1 MLLNR
6 IALFLEL
13 LFSTESICFQ
23 SFLREHTL
31 QGDSVKKQQ
40 QLLLCDSEPF
50 HHMQKVLAI
59 VGRSWDLPVFWSLT
73 VWELLCFHCWASS
86 FTGQKLLWKIP
97 VPQHWTYFWENFNQD
112 CLVLF
117 FLAAWRRDRCSEKP
131 GNVNCAN
138 QLSFT
143 GNLLFQSE
151 KLLLSMRISAFSCM
165 LTWLRLHCS
174 LNGISWV
181 ALLQVDV
188 IISSWW
194 LWLWKPLKGTGAC
207 SCAVQG
213 PNRSCN
219 FIRYVDGKAGT

>member
-1 MLLNR
+1 MLLKR

-13 LFSTESICFQ
+13 LFSTESIREEVCFQ
-23 SFLREHTL
+23 SFLREHAL

-40 QLLLCDSEPF
+40 QLLFCDSGPF
-50 HHMQKVLAI
+50 HQMQKVLAI
-59 VGRSWDLPVFWSLT
+59 VGRSWDFDLLLFENCCVFT
-73 VWELLCFHCWASS
+73 ASS

-117 FLAAWRRDRCSEKP
+117 FVAAWRRKRCSEKP

-143 GNLLFQSE
+143 GNLLFHSE

-174 LNGISWV
+174 LMESTG
-181 ALLQVDV
+181 LH
-188 IISSWW
+188 SSR
-194 LWLWKPLKGTGAC
+194 C
-207 SCAVQG
+207 M
-213 PNRSCN
+213 
-219 FIRYVDGKAGT
+219 